1 MDIKEKS
8 SETTDIDSP
17 VSRKLILFNS
27 NHLWDDVVNQL
38 MKATGFDILHCEQ
51 IAIIAHTKGKAV
63 VKSGDYD
70 ELARIDGILKEIN
83 LVTKIE

>member
-8 SETTDIDSP
+8 SETTDTDSTIT
-17 VSRKLILFNS
+17 RKLVLFNS

-51 IAIIAHTKGKAV
+51 IAIIAHTKGRAV

-70 ELARIDGILKEIN
+70 ELARINGVLKEIN

>member
-1 MDIKEKS
+1 MDIKDKS
-8 SETTDIDSP
+8 SETTDIDSALT
-17 VSRKLILFNS
+17 RKLILFNS

-38 MKATGFDILHCEQ
+38 IKATGFDILHCEQ

-83 LVTKIE
+83 LLTKIE

>member
-1 MDIKEKS
+1 MDIKDKS
-8 SETTDIDSP
+8 SETTDIDSAL
-17 VSRKLILFNS
+17 SRKLVLFNS

-70 ELARIDGILKEIN
+70 ELVRIDGILKEIN

>member
-8 SETTDIDSP
+8 SETTDTDIP
-17 VSRKLILFNS
+17 VNRKLILFNS
-27 NHLWDDVVNQL
+27 NHFWDEVVNQL

-51 IAIIAHTKGKAV
+51 IAIIAHTKGKAT

-70 ELARIDGILKEIN
+70 ELIRIDSILKEIS

>member
-1 MDIKEKS
+1 MDIKEKTA
-8 SETTDIDSP
+8 ETTDTDTPIT
-17 VSRKLILFNS
+17 RKLILFNS
-27 NHLWDDVVNQL
+27 NHFWGDVVNQL

-51 IAIIAHTKGKAV
+51 IAIIAHTKGRAT

-70 ELARIDGILKEIN
+70 ELIRIYNVLKEIN

>member
-1 MDIKEKS
+1 MDIKDKS
-8 SETTDIDSP
+8 SETTDIDSALT
-17 VSRKLILFNS
+17 RKLILFNS

-83 LVTKIE
+83 LLTKIE

>member
-1 MDIKEKS
+1 MDIKDKS
-8 SETTDIDSP
+8 SETTDIDS
-17 VSRKLILFNS
+17 SLTRKLILFNS

-70 ELARIDGILKEIN
+70 ELARINDILKEIN

>member
-1 MDIKEKS
+1 MDSKEKTS
-8 SETTDIDSP
+8 QTTDIDNP
-17 VSRKLILFNS
+17 LKKKLILFNS

-38 MKATGFDILHCEQ
+38 IKATGFDILQCEQ

-63 VKSGDYD
+63 VKSGEYE
-70 ELARIDGILKEIN
+70 ELYKIETVLNEIS